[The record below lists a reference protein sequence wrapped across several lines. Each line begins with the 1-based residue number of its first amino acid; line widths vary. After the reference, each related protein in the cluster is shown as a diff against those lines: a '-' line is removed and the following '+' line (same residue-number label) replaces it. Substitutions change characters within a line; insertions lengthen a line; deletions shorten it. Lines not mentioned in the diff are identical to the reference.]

1 METFVSVIY
10 VKVIFIKIYI
20 PQYYL
25 FSLLYF
31 YIGSFLLNI
40 IYIKKIYIKRLF
52 VKMEQKFFWGVYPSL
67 FLKFHFTQA
76 ILINKN
82 VHTKGIFRASAM
94 PWMKLFETLVN
105 GLSIF
110 DYCRRKLGWEGPR
123 SGSENKCRNRLFIKI
138 NFQVRLRILSTFKS
152 ALNHLQISQ
161 VFQELFRNNTFQ
173 IKL

>member
-1 METFVSVIY
+1 M
-10 VKVIFIKIYI
+10 

-25 FSLLYF
+25 LSLFYF

-110 DYCRRKLGWEGPR
+110 DYCCRKLGWEGPR

-152 ALNHLQISQ
+152 ASNHLQISQ